1 MIYNGK
7 FKVTSPF
14 GQRVL
19 NGQTDNHKGIDV
31 VGLTNKYV
39 CAVVSGVVR
48 SSCIVTDKSNRTWE
62 WGNYVCINGDDGNRY
77 YYCHLNKRLVSAG
90 QRVNVGDHIG
100 IEGNT
105 GYSFGSHCHFEVRN
119 SVGVSIDPTP
129 FLKVKNTVGTYG
141 SDYRSEVMKKFG
153 LSESTMKYLDK
164 YKYASDLYKKL
175 AQER

>member
-1 MIYNGK
+1 MIYSGR

-19 NGQTDNHKGIDV
+19 NGVKDNHKGIDV
-31 VGLTNKYV
+31 VGLENKYV
-39 CAVVSGVVR
+39 CAVVGGVVR
-48 SSCIVTDKSNRTWE
+48 SSCIVTDKDNRTWE
-62 WGNYVCINGDDGNRY
+62 WGNYVCVNGDDGNRY
-77 YYCHLNKRLVSAG
+77 YYCHLNKRLVNAG
-90 QRVNVGDHIG
+90 DRVKAGDHIG

-119 SVGVSIDPTP
+119 QQGVSMDPTP
-129 FLKVKNTVGTYG
+129 FLGIPNKVGGYG
-141 SDYRSEVMKKFG
+141 VNYRAEVMKKFG

-164 YKYASDLYKKL
+164 YKYAADLYKKL